1 MKAAMLVALALVLAG
16 GWWLWQRVGVDVVLG
31 AALSWCG

>member
-1 MKAAMLVALALVLAG
+1 MKAAAVVALALVLAG
-16 GWWLWQRVGVDVVLG
+16 GLWLWQRVGVDVALG